1 MDMKVSTQYLILADF
16 GRGLFLPPPEQLLFP
31 DNLYGLPPMSLA
43 ELETHIR
50 SIPDFPK
57 PGILF
62 RDITPLLH
70 DRFRDT
76 IDEVAGLF
84 TAEEWQAF
92 DAIVGVESRGFILA
106 SGLAYALG
114 KGLLVVRKP
123 GKLPPPHHTVSYS
136 LEYGQD
142 SLQMS
147 SNFAPQRVLVA
158 DDVLATGGTLR
169 ATCELCEQC
178 GHDVVGITTL
188 IDLAGLNDFS
198 WKGLRT
204 RSLFSY
210 GD

>member
-1 MDMKVSTQYLILADF
+1 MPLS
-16 GRGLFLPPPEQLLFP
+16 
-31 DNLYGLPPMSLA
+31 
-43 ELETHIR
+43 ELERHIR
-50 SIPDFPK
+50 CIPDFPQ

-62 RDITPLLH
+62 RDMTPLLH

-76 IDEVAGLF
+76 IDAVIALF
-84 TAEEWQAF
+84 SVEEWQGI

-106 SGLAYALG
+106 GGLSYALD

-123 GKLPPPHHTVSYS
+123 GKLPPPHHTVSYA

-147 SNFAPQRVLVA
+147 SNFTPQRVLIA

-169 ATCELCEQC
+169 ATCELCERC
-178 GHDVVGITTL
+178 GHTVVGTATL
-188 IDLAGLNDFS
+188 INLAGLNDFA
-198 WKGLRT
+198 WNGLRN
-204 RSLFSY
+204 RALFSY